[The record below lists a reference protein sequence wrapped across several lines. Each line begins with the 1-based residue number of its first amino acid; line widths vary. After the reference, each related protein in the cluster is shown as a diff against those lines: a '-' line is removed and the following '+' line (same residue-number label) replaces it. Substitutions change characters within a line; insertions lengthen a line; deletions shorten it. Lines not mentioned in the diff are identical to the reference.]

1 MLADII
7 IVAIIILFI
16 VIGVKHGIA
25 RTILGII
32 GLFVAY
38 AVANG
43 LSDWLSQVIYNSFIE
58 ETVIEN
64 VNNYMSSY
72 GLDYLID
79 NSLSVLPEWIR
90 WLVSLFGGGSETVT
104 RYVSQTDDFTSS
116 NASSVISG
124 TLETMTVSA
133 MQIVL
138 MIVLFIVLYIL
149 IKKLIRLVL
158 KVFKAPV
165 LKQVNG
171 FFGGVLGAVNGVLC
185 VWIAVNLICIIAQI
199 TANDITSN
207 ELINGSL
214 FRFFSLTA

>member
-16 VIGVKHGIA
+16 IIGVKHGIA

-32 GLFVAY
+32 GLFVTY

-43 LSDWLSQVIYNSFIE
+43 LSDWLSQAIYNSFLE
-58 ETVIEN
+58 ETVVEN
-64 VNNYMSSY
+64 VNNYMNTH
-72 GLDYLID
+72 GLEYLID
-79 NSLSVLPEWIR
+79 NCLSAIPEWIR

-104 RYVSQTDDFTSS
+104 RYVLQTDGFAVS

-124 TLETMTVSA
+124 ALETMTVSA
-133 MQIVL
+133 MRIVL
-138 MIVLFIVLYIL
+138 MIVVFIIVYIL
-149 IKKLIRLVL
+149 IKKLIKLVL

-165 LKQVNG
+165 LRQVNG

-185 VWIAVNLICIIAQI
+185 VWIAVNLICVIAQI

-214 FRFFSLTA
+214 FRFFSFTA